1 MTNAV
6 QSFPCISIC
15 MLFIFSIEN
24 GQIHIIHV
32 ESYGWPATIANTAR
46 RIFLAEVKVL
56 KARQVAATS
65 ILASVFTCQN
75 VFVLGLNMLSS
86 V

>member
-1 MTNAV
+1 MGGRPPLQT
-6 QSFPCISIC
+6 QPDGF
-15 MLFIFSIEN
+15 L
-24 GQIHIIHV
+24 
-32 ESYGWPATIANTAR
+32 
-46 RIFLAEVKVL
+46 LAEVKVL